1 VKSPVDQTFFESRH
15 SGIER
20 MIGGRHIGRIEEDER
35 VPAPADFDRVLHCGP
50 CQHRMEQA
58 GGCPLAEPH
67 FHRLYD
73 PFEIARQLLVSM
85 MRRHNR
91 HILSVIAKVEDYQVE
106 LCEQILPVGKLGIS
120 CKAVAMGQE
129 QTHAVRAAVAPHKN
143 FAPSSSATSNVKL
156 GTGNS

>member
-1 VKSPVDQTFFESRH
+1 
-15 SGIER
+15 
-20 MIGGRHIGRIEEDER
+20 
-35 VPAPADFDRVLHCGP
+35 
-50 CQHRMEQA
+50 
-58 GGCPLAEPH
+58 
-67 FHRLYD
+67 
-73 PFEIARQLLVSM
+73 M

>member
-1 VKSPVDQTFFESRH
+1 
-15 SGIER
+15 
-20 MIGGRHIGRIEEDER
+20 
-35 VPAPADFDRVLHCGP
+35 
-50 CQHRMEQA
+50 MEQA

-106 LCEQILPVGKLGIS
+106 LCEQVLPVGTAIVSITAGAGEFLGY
-120 CKAVAMGQE
+120 AL
-129 QTHAVRAAVAPHKN
+129 RP
-143 FAPSSSATSNVKL
+143 FAGYFADK
-156 GTGNS
+156 TGA